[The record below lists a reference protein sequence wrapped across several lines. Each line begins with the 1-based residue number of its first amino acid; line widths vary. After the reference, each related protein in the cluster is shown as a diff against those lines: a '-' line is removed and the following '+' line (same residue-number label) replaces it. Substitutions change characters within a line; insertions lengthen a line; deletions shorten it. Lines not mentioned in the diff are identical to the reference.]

1 MNLPYTNGGSLDISD
16 FFSGGST
23 STSGGLNIVDAG
35 LDAIPFASTIA
46 NSFESVFGFDV
57 TGQISN
63 FLKTGKW
70 CIGNQAY
77 DQGTVDYFTKEL
89 KSKSE
94 LVKQNDIK
102 SFQDFINYLSFTI
115 ACFDYEITQ
124 VGGCSK
130 TTAQGLRDL
139 YQKTFDALKPNF
151 PLNYTTEKS
160 SDVFVK
166 TKRTHEF
173 TKYIF
178 SSNSQT
184 NQIMPTLPTSPAS
197 PASPT
202 LTPAQAEQILNDSA
216 MLNQFTQ
223 QTGLQPSEVVQNLK
237 AVVDGNMGVRYEN
250 GQIIWSASATNAPQ
264 QNNALTYG
272 LLIIAGLVAYKFIK
286 K

>member
-16 FFSGGST
+16 LFGGVSST
-23 STSGGLNIVDAG
+23 TTGGLNIVDTG
-35 LDAIPFASTIA
+35 LNAIPFASTIT
-46 NSFESVFGFDV
+46 NGLESLMGFDL

-63 FLKTGKW
+63 FLKSGQW
-70 CIGNQAY
+70 CIGKQAY

-94 LVKQNDIK
+94 LIKQNDTK
-102 SFQDFINYLSFTI
+102 SFQDFVNYLSFTI
-115 ACFDYEITQ
+115 SCFDYEITQ

-139 YQKTFDALKPNF
+139 YQKTFDGLKPNF
-151 PLNYTTEKS
+151 PANYTTEKS
-160 SDVFVK
+160 SEVFVK
-166 TKRTHEF
+166 TKRTHEY

-178 SSNSQT
+178 SSNLQIQ
-184 NQIMPTLPTSPAS
+184 QIMPTLNNSVVV
-197 PASPT
+197 PT
-202 LTPAQAEQILNDSA
+202 LTPSQAEQILNDSA

-237 AVVDGNMGVRYEN
+237 SVVDGNMGVRYEN

-272 LLIIAGLVAYKFIK
+272 LLILAALVAYKFIK

>member
-1 MNLPYTNGGSLDISD
+1 MKLPNTNGGSLDISD
-16 FFSGGST
+16 FFSGSS
-23 STSGGLNIVDAG
+23 STSGGLNIVDTG
-35 LDAIPFASTIA
+35 LNAIPFGSTIA
-46 NSFESVFGFDV
+46 NGLESVMGFDL

-63 FLKTGKW
+63 FLKSGKW

-94 LVKQNDIK
+94 LVKQNDTK
-102 SFQDFINYLSFTI
+102 SFQDFVNYLSFTI

-130 TTAQGLRDL
+130 TTANGLRKL
-139 YQKTFDALKPNF
+139 YQDVFDSLKSNF
-151 PLNYTTEKS
+151 PANYTTEKS

-178 SSNSQT
+178 LSNLQT
-184 NQIMPTLPTSPAS
+184 HQIMPTLNTTPVSPV
-197 PASPT
+197 
-202 LTPAQAEQILNDSA
+202 LTPVQAEQILNDST
-216 MLNQFTQ
+216 MLNAFTQ

-237 AVVDGNMGVRYEN
+237 SVVDGNMGVRYEN

>member
-1 MNLPYTNGGSLDISD
+1 MNLPYNSGGSLDISD
-16 FFSGGST
+16 YFVTGS
-23 STSGGLNIVDAG
+23 SSNGLNIVDSG
-35 LDAIPFASTIA
+35 LSSIPFASPIV
-46 NSFESVFGFDV
+46 NGFESLMGFDV

-63 FLKTGKW
+63 FLKSGKW

-77 DQGTVDYFTKEL
+77 DQGTVTYFTKEL
-89 KSKSE
+89 KEKSE
-94 LVKQNDIK
+94 LVKKDDIK
-102 SFQDFINYLSFTI
+102 SFENFINYLSFI
-115 ACFDYEITQ
+115 ISALDYEITK

-130 TTAQGLRDL
+130 ETAQGLRDL
-139 YQKTFDALKPNF
+139 YQKTFDGLKPNF
-151 PLNYTTEKS
+151 PANYTTEKS

-166 TKRTHEF
+166 TKRTHEY
-173 TKYIF
+173 TKYNF
-178 SSNSQT
+178 STPLNT
-184 NQIMPTLPTSPAS
+184 PVMPTVNTQTT
-197 PASPT
+197 SPT

-223 QTGLQPSEVVQNLK
+223 QTGLQTTDVIQNLK

-272 LLIIAGLVAYKFIK
+272 LLIIAGLVAYKFMK

>member
-1 MNLPYTNGGSLDISD
+1 MILPNTNGGSLDISD
-16 FFSGGST
+16 FFGDGAS
-23 STSGGLNIVDAG
+23 STSGDLNVIDTGLN
-35 LDAIPFASTIA
+35 AIPFGSTIV
-46 NSFESVFGFDV
+46 NGLETFMGFDL

-63 FLKTGKW
+63 FLKSGKW

-94 LVKQNDIK
+94 LVKQNDTK

-115 ACFDYEITQ
+115 ACFDYEITK

-130 TTAQGLRDL
+130 ETAQGLRDL
-139 YQKTFDALKPNF
+139 YQKTFDGLKSNF
-151 PLNYTTEKS
+151 PANYTTEKS

-166 TKRTHEF
+166 TKRTHEY

-178 SSNSQT
+178 SSNLQIQ
-184 NQIMPTLPTSPAS
+184 QIMPTLNSAPVSPV
-197 PASPT
+197 

-264 QNNALTYG
+264 QNNVLTYG
-272 LLIIAGLVAYKFIK
+272 LLIIAGLVAYKFMK

>member
-16 FFSGGST
+16 FFGTGST

-46 NSFESVFGFDV
+46 NGLESFMGFDL

-63 FLKTGKW
+63 FLKSGQW

-94 LVKQNDIK
+94 LVKQNDTK
-102 SFQDFINYLSFTI
+102 SFQDFVNYLSFTI

-139 YQKTFDALKPNF
+139 YQKTFDGLKPNF
-151 PLNYTTEKS
+151 PANYTTEKS

-178 SSNSQT
+178 SSNLQT
-184 NQIMPTLPTSPAS
+184 QQIMPTLNNTPVSPI
-197 PASPT
+197 

-223 QTGLQPSEVVQNLK
+223 QTGLQTSEVVQNLK

-272 LLIIAGLVAYKFIK
+272 LLIIAGLVAYKFMK

>member
-16 FFSGGST
+16 FFGSGSS

-46 NSFESVFGFDV
+46 NGLESFMGFDL

-63 FLKTGKW
+63 FLKSGQW
-70 CIGNQAY
+70 CVGNQAY

-94 LVKQNDIK
+94 LVKQNDTK
-102 SFQDFINYLSFTI
+102 SFQDFVNYLSFTI

-139 YQKTFDALKPNF
+139 YQKTFDGLKPNF
-151 PLNYTTEKS
+151 PANYTTEKS

-178 SSNSQT
+178 SSNLQT
-184 NQIMPTLPTSPAS
+184 QQIMPTLNTTSVP
-197 PASPT
+197 PV
-202 LTPAQAEQILNDSA
+202 LTPAQAEQILNDST
-216 MLNQFTQ
+216 MLNAFTQ

-237 AVVDGNMGVRYEN
+237 SVVDGNMGVRYEN
-250 GQIIWSASATNAPQ
+250 GQIIWSASATNAPR

>member
-1 MNLPYTNGGSLDISD
+1 MILPNTNGGSLDITD
-16 FFSGGST
+16 FFGSGSSSNFGS
-23 STSGGLNIVDAG
+23 LNIVDTG
-35 LDAIPFASTIA
+35 LNAIPFGSTIA
-46 NSFESVFGFDV
+46 NSLESLMGFDL

-63 FLKTGKW
+63 FLKTGNW

-94 LVKQNDIK
+94 LVKQNDVK
-102 SFQDFINYLSFTI
+102 SFQGFINYLSFTI

-130 TTAQGLRDL
+130 TTAQGLRNL
-139 YQKTFDALKPNF
+139 YQKTFDGLKPNF
-151 PLNYTTEKS
+151 PANYTTEKS

-166 TKRTHEF
+166 TKRTHEY

-178 SSNSQT
+178 SSNLQ
-184 NQIMPTLPTSPAS
+184 NQQIMPTLNTTPV
-197 PASPT
+197 SPT

-264 QNNALTYG
+264 QNNPLTYV
-272 LLIIAGLVAYKFIK
+272 LLIIAGLITYKFMK

>member
-1 MNLPYTNGGSLDISD
+1 MILPNTNGGSLDISD
-16 FFSGGST
+16 FFSGS
-23 STSGGLNIVDAG
+23 SSNSGGLNIVDTG
-35 LDAIPFASTIA
+35 LNAIPFGSTIA
-46 NSFESVFGFDV
+46 NGLESLMGFDL

-63 FLKTGKW
+63 FLKSGKW

-94 LVKQNDIK
+94 LVKQNDTK
-102 SFQDFINYLSFTI
+102 SFQDFVNYLSFII

-130 TTAQGLRDL
+130 ETAQGLRKL
-139 YQKTFDALKPNF
+139 YQDVFDSLKSNF
-151 PLNYTTEKS
+151 PANYTTEKS

-178 SSNSQT
+178 SSNLQ
-184 NQIMPTLPTSPAS
+184 NQQIMPTSTTTPVSPV
-197 PASPT
+197 
-202 LTPAQAEQILNDSA
+202 LTPSQAEQILNDST
-216 MLNQFTQ
+216 MLNAFTQ

-237 AVVDGNMGVRYEN
+237 SVVDGNMGVRYEN
-250 GQIIWSASATNAPQ
+250 GQIIWSASATNTPQ
-264 QNNALTYG
+264 RNNALTYG

>member
-1 MNLPYTNGGSLDISD
+1 MNLPYNSGGSLDISD
-16 FFSGGST
+16 YFGSA
-23 STSGGLNIVDAG
+23 SSSNGLNIVDSG
-35 LDAIPFASTIA
+35 LSAVPFASPIV
-46 NSFESVFGFDV
+46 NGFESLMGFDV

-63 FLKTGKW
+63 FLKSGKW

-77 DQGTVDYFTKEL
+77 DQGTVTYFTKEL
-89 KSKSE
+89 KEKSE
-94 LVKQNDIK
+94 LVKKDDIK
-102 SFQDFINYLSFTI
+102 SFENFINYLSFI
-115 ACFDYEITQ
+115 ISALDYEITK

-130 TTAQGLRDL
+130 ETAQGLRDL
-139 YQKTFDALKPNF
+139 YQKTFDGLKPNF
-151 PLNYTTEKS
+151 PANYTTEKS

-166 TKRTHEF
+166 TKRTHEY
-173 TKYIF
+173 TKYNF
-178 SSNSQT
+178 STPLNT
-184 NQIMPTLPTSPAS
+184 PVMPTVNTQTT
-197 PASPT
+197 SPT

-223 QTGLQPSEVVQNLK
+223 QTGLQTTDVVQNLK

-272 LLIIAGLVAYKFIK
+272 LLIIAGLVAYKFMK

>member
-1 MNLPYTNGGSLDISD
+1 MNLPYTNGGSFDISG
-16 FFSGGST
+16 FLGGGT
-23 STSGGLNIVDAG
+23 SSNSGGLNIVDAG
-35 LDAIPFASTIA
+35 LNAIPFGSTIA
-46 NSFESVFGFDV
+46 NGLESLMGFDV

-94 LVKQNDIK
+94 LVKQNDKK
-102 SFQDFINYLSFTI
+102 SFQDFVNYLSFTI
-115 ACFDYEITQ
+115 SCFDYEITQ

-130 TTAQGLRDL
+130 ETAQGLRKL
-139 YQKTFDALKPNF
+139 YQDVFDSLKPNF
-151 PLNYTTEKS
+151 PANYTTEKS

-166 TKRTHEF
+166 TKRTHEY

-178 SSNSQT
+178 SSNLQT
-184 NQIMPTLPTSPAS
+184 VQIMPTLNNTPVSPA
-197 PASPT
+197 

-216 MLNQFTQ
+216 MLNQFSA

-237 AVVDGNMGVRYEN
+237 AVVDGSMGVRYEN

>member
-1 MNLPYTNGGSLDISD
+1 MILPYTNGGSLDISD
-16 FFSGGST
+16 FFSGSS
-23 STSGGLNIVDAG
+23 STSGGLNIVDTG
-35 LDAIPFASTIA
+35 LNAIPFASTIT
-46 NSFESVFGFDV
+46 NGLESLMGFDL

-63 FLKTGKW
+63 FLKSGQW

-94 LVKQNDIK
+94 LVKQNDTK
-102 SFQDFINYLSFTI
+102 SFQDFVNYLSFI
-115 ACFDYEITQ
+115 ISCYDYEITQ

-130 TTAQGLRDL
+130 TTAQGLRKL
-139 YQKTFDALKPNF
+139 YQDVFDSLKPNF
-151 PLNYTTEKS
+151 PSNYTTEKS

-166 TKRTHEF
+166 TKRTHEY
-173 TKYIF
+173 TKYLF
-178 SSNSQT
+178 SSNLQ
-184 NQIMPTLPTSPAS
+184 NQQIMPTFNNSVAVPV
-197 PASPT
+197 
-202 LTPAQAEQILNDSA
+202 LTPSQAEQILNSPE

-223 QTGLQPSEVVQNLK
+223 QTGLQSSEVVQNLK

>member
-1 MNLPYTNGGSLDISD
+1 MNLPYNSGGSLDISD
-16 FFSGGST
+16 YFGTGS
-23 STSGGLNIVDAG
+23 SSNGLNIVDSG
-35 LDAIPFASTIA
+35 LSAIPFASPIA
-46 NSFESVFGFDV
+46 NGLEAVMGFDV

-63 FLKTGKW
+63 YLTTGKW

-77 DQGTVDYFTKEL
+77 DQGTVTYFTKEL
-89 KSKSE
+89 KQKSE
-94 LVKQNDIK
+94 LVKKDDIK
-102 SFQDFINYLSFTI
+102 SFENFINYLSFI
-115 ACFDYEITQ
+115 ISALDYEITK

-130 TTAQGLRDL
+130 ETAQGLRDL
-139 YQKTFDALKPNF
+139 YQKTFDGLKPNF
-151 PLNYTTEKS
+151 PANYTTEKS

-166 TKRTHEF
+166 TKRTHEY
-173 TKYIF
+173 TKYNF
-178 SSNSQT
+178 STPLNT
-184 NQIMPTLPTSPAS
+184 PVMPTVNTQTT
-197 PASPT
+197 SPT

-223 QTGLQPSEVVQNLK
+223 QTGLQTTDVVQNLK

-272 LLIIAGLVAYKFIK
+272 LLIIAGLVAYKFMK

>member
-1 MNLPYTNGGSLDISD
+1 MNLPYNSGGSLDISD
-16 FFSGGST
+16 YFGTGS
-23 STSGGLNIVDAG
+23 SSNGLNIVDSG
-35 LDAIPFASTIA
+35 LSAVPFASPIV
-46 NSFESVFGFDV
+46 NGFESLMGFDV

-63 FLKTGKW
+63 FLKSGKW

-77 DQGTVDYFTKEL
+77 DQGTVTYFTKEL
-89 KSKSE
+89 KEKSE
-94 LVKQNDIK
+94 LVKKDDIK
-102 SFQDFINYLSFTI
+102 SFENFINYLSFI
-115 ACFDYEITQ
+115 ISALDYEITK

-130 TTAQGLRDL
+130 ETAQGLRDL
-139 YQKTFDALKPNF
+139 YQKTFDGLKPNF
-151 PLNYTTEKS
+151 PTNYTTEKS

-166 TKRTHEF
+166 TKRTHEY
-173 TKYIF
+173 TKYNF
-178 SSNSQT
+178 STPLN
-184 NQIMPTLPTSPAS
+184 IPVMPTVNTQTT
-197 PASPT
+197 SPT

-223 QTGLQPSEVVQNLK
+223 QTGLQTTDVIQNLK

-272 LLIIAGLVAYKFIK
+272 LLIIAGLVAYKFMK

>member
-1 MNLPYTNGGSLDISD
+1 MNLPYNSGGSLDISD
-16 FFSGGST
+16 YFGTGS
-23 STSGGLNIVDAG
+23 SSNGLNIVDSG
-35 LDAIPFASTIA
+35 LSAVPFASPIV
-46 NSFESVFGFDV
+46 NGFESLMGFDV

-63 FLKTGKW
+63 FLKSGKW

-77 DQGTVDYFTKEL
+77 DQGTVTYFTKEL
-89 KSKSE
+89 KEKSE
-94 LVKQNDIK
+94 LVKKDDIK
-102 SFQDFINYLSFTI
+102 SFENFINYLSFI
-115 ACFDYEITQ
+115 ISALDYEITK

-130 TTAQGLRDL
+130 ETAQGLRDL
-139 YQKTFDALKPNF
+139 YQKTFDGLKPNF
-151 PLNYTTEKS
+151 PANYTTEKS

-166 TKRTHEF
+166 TKRTHEY
-173 TKYIF
+173 TKYNF
-178 SSNSQT
+178 STPLNT
-184 NQIMPTLPTSPAS
+184 PVMPTVNTQTT
-197 PASPT
+197 SPT

-223 QTGLQPSEVVQNLK
+223 QTGLQTTDVIQNLK

-272 LLIIAGLVAYKFIK
+272 LLIIAGLVAYKFMK

>member
-1 MNLPYTNGGSLDISD
+1 MILPYTNGGSLDISD
-16 FFSGGST
+16 FFGTGSS

-46 NSFESVFGFDV
+46 NGLESFMGFDL

-63 FLKTGKW
+63 FLKSGQW

-94 LVKQNDIK
+94 LVKQNDTK
-102 SFQDFINYLSFTI
+102 SFQDFVNYLSFTI
-115 ACFDYEITQ
+115 TCFDYEITQ

-130 TTAQGLRDL
+130 KTAQGLRDL
-139 YQKTFDALKPNF
+139 YQKTFDGLKPNF
-151 PLNYTTEKS
+151 PANFTTEKS

-166 TKRTHEF
+166 TKRTHEY

-178 SSNSQT
+178 SSNLQT
-184 NQIMPTLPTSPAS
+184 VQIMPTSNTTPVSPS
-197 PASPT
+197 

-216 MLNQFTQ
+216 MLNQLSA
-223 QTGLQPSEVVQNLK
+223 QTGLQTSEVVQNLK
-237 AVVDGNMGVRYEN
+237 AVVDGSMGVRYEN

>member
-1 MNLPYTNGGSLDISD
+1 MNLPFTNGGSLDISD
-16 FFSGGST
+16 FFGTGSSS
-23 STSGGLNIVDAG
+23 STGGLNIVDTG
-35 LDAIPFASTIA
+35 LNAIPFASTIA
-46 NSFESVFGFDV
+46 NGLESFMGFDL

-63 FLKTGKW
+63 FLKSGQW

-94 LVKQNDIK
+94 LVKQNDTK
-102 SFQDFINYLSFTI
+102 SFQDFVNYLSFTI

-139 YQKTFDALKPNF
+139 YQKTFDGLKPNF
-151 PLNYTTEKS
+151 PANYTTEKS

-166 TKRTHEF
+166 TKRTHEY

-178 SSNSQT
+178 SSNSQ
-184 NQIMPTLPTSPAS
+184 NQQIMPTLTNTPVSPV
-197 PASPT
+197 
-202 LTPAQAEQILNDSA
+202 LTPAQAEQILNDST
-216 MLNQFTQ
+216 MLNAFTQ

>member
-1 MNLPYTNGGSLDISD
+1 MNLPYNSGGSLDISD
-16 FFSGGST
+16 YFGTGS
-23 STSGGLNIVDAG
+23 SSNGLNIVDSG
-35 LDAIPFASTIA
+35 LSAIPFASPIV
-46 NSFESVFGFDV
+46 NGFESLMGFDV

-63 FLKTGKW
+63 YLKSGKW

-77 DQGTVDYFTKEL
+77 DQGTVTYFTKEL

-94 LVKQNDIK
+94 LVKKDDIK
-102 SFQDFINYLSFTI
+102 SFENFINYLSFI
-115 ACFDYEITQ
+115 ISALDYEITK

-130 TTAQGLRDL
+130 ETAQGLRDL
-139 YQKTFDALKPNF
+139 YQKTFDGLKPNF
-151 PLNYTTEKS
+151 PANYTTEKS

-166 TKRTHEF
+166 TKRTHEY
-173 TKYIF
+173 TKYNF
-178 SSNSQT
+178 STPLNT
-184 NQIMPTLPTSPAS
+184 PVMPTVNTQTT
-197 PASPT
+197 SPT

-223 QTGLQPSEVVQNLK
+223 QTGLQTTDVVQNLK

-272 LLIIAGLVAYKFIK
+272 LLIIAGLVAYKFMK